1 MYANIMSKVRRLDR
15 ACVRRGCSEVQ
26 LDCATGGVVI
36 KYPPKLSNLR
46 DMEFDNIDKAIV
58 WAESI
63 FI

>member
-36 KYPPKLSNLR
+36 KYLQHSSLR